1 MAIDRRTLLQ
11 AAVASAAMA
20 GGVSR
25 FAAAQTPK
33 AKAIAFDAY
42 GTLFDVYSVFALAE
56 KLYPGQ
62 GTAISQL
69 WRTKQIEYTWLR
81 TMSGT
86 YKPFWDVTEDGL
98 TFTLKRLGL
107 ELAPE
112 KKRALMEQY
121 LKLDAFPE
129 NLAAL
134 QELKTIGI
142 PMAILSNGNPVMLDA
157 AVKSS
162 KMEGIF
168 DAILSVDSVK
178 RFKTVP
184 DVYRLGVDHF
194 KVTAPEIVFVSSNS
208 WDAVGAAWFGYTTY
222 WVNRGNNPPEE
233 LGVRVAG
240 EGKTLSDLV
249 AFVKARA

>member
-1 MAIDRRTLLQ
+1 MAIDRRTLLH
-11 AAVASAAMA
+11 AMA
-20 GGVSR
+20 VTAVGASR
-25 FAAAQTPK
+25 IAAAQTPK
-33 AKAIAFDAY
+33 VKAIAFDAY

-62 GTAISQL
+62 GSAISQL

-86 YKPFWDVTEDGL
+86 YKPFWEVTQDGL
-98 TFTLKRLGL
+98 TFTIKKLGL
-107 ELAPE
+107 ELTPE

-129 NLAAL
+129 NLDAL
-134 QELKTIGI
+134 QALKTMGI
-142 PMAILSNGNPVMLDA
+142 PMAILSNGNPAMLDA

-194 KVTAPEIVFVSSNS
+194 KVSAPDIVFVSSNS
-208 WDAVGAAWFGYTTY
+208 WDAVGAAWFGYTTF
-222 WVNRGNNPPEE
+222 WVNRANNPPEE
-233 LGVRVAG
+233 LGVQVAG

-249 AFVKARA
+249 AFVKSRA